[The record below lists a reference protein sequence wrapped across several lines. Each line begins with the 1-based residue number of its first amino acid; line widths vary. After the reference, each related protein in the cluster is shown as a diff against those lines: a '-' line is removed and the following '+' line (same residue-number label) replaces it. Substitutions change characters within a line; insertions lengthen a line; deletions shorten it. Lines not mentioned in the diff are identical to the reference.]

1 MIKYIGFDKD
11 RTLFNFFNLYA
22 EEWGRI
28 IYSMFGVDRKKE
40 EDVFKI
46 RLLEG
51 LLFSSGRLALF
62 LFQW

>member
-1 MIKYIGFDKD
+1 
-11 RTLFNFFNLYA
+11 
-22 EEWGRI
+22 
-28 IYSMFGVDRKKE
+28 MFGVDRKKE

-46 RLLEG
+46 RLLES